1 MKKAKI
7 INTVNYKNLMIRLVV
22 FFIACFIAA
31 LNFNL
36 FLAPNN
42 IVFGGISG
50 LAIVAQDIFN
60 VSIPVFLNVSLVVL
74 FFVSLA
80 LLSFKTTML
89 TLFGFATWN
98 AMVMLTMPIAAN
110 LNAEFTSMFI
120 MLLFIA
126 IVNGICFGLIYR
138 SGFNTGGADVILL
151 IMNKY
156 LKIPMGLAGI
166 WLNIFIIGFGL
177 MVFGPTKTIFA
188 IFILILGN
196 QVIDRVTLG
205 IKDSKMCFIKSA
217 NNDQIEE
224 YLINSGRMGVTRISN
239 KGGFD
244 YLKEEMLLII
254 MSAEDYYGF
263 KHIVKE
269 IDEEAFIMTTDC
281 YAVTG
286 GFKKQIIPF

>member
-1 MKKAKI
+1 MNKI
-7 INTVNYKNLMIRLVV
+7 RKTINYKNLMIRLTI
-22 FFIACFIAA
+22 FFIASFIAA

-50 LAIVAQDIFN
+50 LAIVAQHLFDI
-60 VSIPVFLNVSLVVL
+60 SIPVFLNVSLVIL

-80 LLSFKTTML
+80 LLSFKTTLL

-98 AMVMLTMPIAAN
+98 AMVMLTMPIASH
-110 LNAEFTSMFI
+110 LNAEFTTVFI

-156 LKIPMGLAGI
+156 LKMPMGLAGI
-166 WLNIFIIGFGL
+166 WLNIFIIGFGFI
-177 MVFGPTKTIFA
+177 VFGPTKTIYA
-188 IFILILGN
+188 VFILVLGN
-196 QVIDRVTLG
+196 KIIDRVTLG

-217 NNDQIEE
+217 HNDKIEE
-224 YLINSGRMGVTRISN
+224 YLIKSGRMGVTRMRN

-244 YLKEEMLLII
+244 YLNEEMLLII
-254 MSAEDYYGF
+254 MSTEDYYGF
-263 KHIVKE
+263 KYIIQE
-269 IDEEAFIMTTDC
+269 FDAEAFITTMDC

-286 GFKKQIIPF
+286 GFKKQILPF